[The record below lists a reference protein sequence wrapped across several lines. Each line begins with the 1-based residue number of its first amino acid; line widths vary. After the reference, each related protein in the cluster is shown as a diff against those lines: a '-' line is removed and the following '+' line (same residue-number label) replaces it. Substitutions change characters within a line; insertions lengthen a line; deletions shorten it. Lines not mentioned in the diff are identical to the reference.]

1 MVTDRMGPT
10 IVTLKAEVDFLGAEL
25 AAAKAEIVRLRAGG
39 CARDQGT
46 TQYCAE
52 AARMAADNG
61 RLRAA
66 LHGICLFQ
74 GLDDDGRT
82 MQDIARAALEEGR
95 T

>member
-1 MVTDRMGPT
+1 MGSLLEEAIREYFGERCPDFEPGCPCCRAW
-10 IVTLKAEVDFLGAEL
+10 AEFDSVE
-25 AAAKAEIVRLRAGG
+25 
-39 CARDQGT
+39 
-46 TQYCAE
+46 
-52 AARMAADNG
+52 

-82 MQDIARAALEEGR
+82 MQDIARAALEEDR